1 MGIYEKN
8 GTEAWFKLQGV
19 KKTEKIFRV
28 SEADKEIKVQYSA
41 CQQQ

>member
-8 GTEAWFKLQGV
+8 STEAWIKLQGV
-19 KKTEKIFRV
+19 KKAKKIFRV
-28 SEADKEIKVQYSA
+28 SEADKENKVQYSA